1 MLLNRINAASR
12 SLQSSTGLISTMV
25 SLYGSNFI
33 KNIRNNFKEIEN
45 QAENIIPI
53 KYKKN
58 AD

>member
-1 MLLNRINAASR
+1 
-12 SLQSSTGLISTMV
+12 MV

-53 KYKKN
+53 KYKKS